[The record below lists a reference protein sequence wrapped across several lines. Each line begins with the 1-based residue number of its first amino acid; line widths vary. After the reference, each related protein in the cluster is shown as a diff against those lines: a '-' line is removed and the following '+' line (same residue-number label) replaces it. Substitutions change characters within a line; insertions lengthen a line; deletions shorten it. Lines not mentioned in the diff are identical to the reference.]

1 MWMDLRS
8 ELYEKDGDD
17 SYTTVT
23 SKTEKRKLSD
33 VADGGDTSRTRP
45 NGTTPTK
52 NDTGAS

>member
-1 MWMDLRS
+1 MDLRS